1 MKLNQ
6 RISAKP
12 GKQRKNAIEAHLNEK
27 RKFLRSRLSK
37 ELSKR
42 YTRRNALVRKNDTV
56 KISRGQFKGKSGKIN
71 RVDIKASRV
80 FIDGIGFTKNDGSK
94 VYSFTRWIEVSPV
107 PNTLPSVSRPWY
119 IVLNSFILDLLKA
132 CQSFRS
138 ISATATVKERKPKRE
153 VSNFQK

>member
-1 MKLNQ
+1 MRPDFNIIGPHSQLTNL
-6 RISAKP
+6 ILDLLCWL
-12 GKQRKNAIEAHLNEK
+12 GVVV
-27 RKFLRSRLSK
+27 
-37 ELSKR
+37 
-42 YTRRNALVRKNDTV
+42 ALVLVLPMALYWRVRDILRVSWIN
-56 KISRGQFKGKSGKIN
+56 ISDLGPNGE
-71 RVDIKASRV
+71 
-80 FIDGIGFTKNDGSK
+80 NDGSK

-153 VSNFQK
+153 VSNFQKWNLSSYTAHQLQVNWQLLKSYLG